1 MSVEEAVD
9 LEKARGTVRDDFFG
23 ETRQINSC
31 GRWSEV
37 GLDIGGTGA

>member
-9 LEKARGTVRDDFFG
+9 LEKARGTLRDDFVD
-23 ETRQINSC
+23 ETRQINSS

-37 GLDIGGTGA
+37 GLDIGGTVA